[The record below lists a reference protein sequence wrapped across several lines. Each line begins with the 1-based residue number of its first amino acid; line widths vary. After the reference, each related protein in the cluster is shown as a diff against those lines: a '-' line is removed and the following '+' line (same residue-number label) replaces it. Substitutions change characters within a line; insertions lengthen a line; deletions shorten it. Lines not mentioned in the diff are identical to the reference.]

1 VTDQPAPAAE
11 SEVGAGAPAAVGS
24 VLLAL
29 GDSIAAGIGA
39 SHVSSGCMAVL
50 AGALRARVSGLALV
64 NLAIPGESSGSM
76 LLPSGQ
82 VERAEE
88 VIAAVARSGGW
99 VGPLA
104 LCIGG
109 NDIMEAAVLGDDEAL
124 RQFEANLG
132 VILGRLDAALRA
144 TGSSLAEVG
153 CIQTVYNPFEPDAV
167 NGGNA
172 GAEAHSMAPRRASR
186 GGFNG
191 AVRNAAAARRI
202 RLIEVSGMFR
212 GRCAE
217 LTWVR
222 SGDIHPTDAGHALI
236 AGAYLEACGGEA
248 ATERPVPGRPQAP
261 ARRAREA
268 G

>member
-1 VTDQPAPAAE
+1 M
-11 SEVGAGAPAAVGS
+11 SRVGAGAPAAVGS

-39 SHVSSGCMAVL
+39 SHVSNGCMAVF
-50 AGALRARVSGLALV
+50 AHALRARVSGLALV
-64 NLAIPGESSGSM
+64 NLAIPGESSASM

-82 VERAEE
+82 LERAEE
-88 VIAAVARSGGW
+88 VIAAVARSGGG

-109 NDIMEAAVLGDDEAL
+109 NDIMEAAVLGDEEAL
-124 RQFEANLG
+124 RQFEANVG
-132 VILGRLDAALRA
+132 VILGRLEAALRA
-144 TGSSLAEVG
+144 TGSSLAEIG
-153 CIQTVYNPFEPDAV
+153 CIATVYNPFEPDAID
-167 NGGNA
+167 GGNH
-172 GAEAHSMAPRRASR
+172 GAEAHSMAPRRATR
-186 GGFNG
+186 GGFNRV
-191 AVRNAAAARRI
+191 VRNAAAARGI

-222 SGDIHPTDAGHALI
+222 SGDIHPTDEGHALI
-236 AGAYLEACGGEA
+236 AEAYLEACTGDEA
-248 ATERPVPGRPQAP
+248 ATERRLPGRSQAP
-261 ARRAREA
+261 SPRAREA